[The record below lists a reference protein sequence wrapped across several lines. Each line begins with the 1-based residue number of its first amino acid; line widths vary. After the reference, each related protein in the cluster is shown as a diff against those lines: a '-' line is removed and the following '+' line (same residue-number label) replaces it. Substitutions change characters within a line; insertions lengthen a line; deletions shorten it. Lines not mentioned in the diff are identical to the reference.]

1 MATMQ
6 LFTIVFLASYRLT
19 FAVKMNRIA
28 DSVVANIE
36 ESYTNEVKHQ
46 WSLAHA
52 DVMNARVD
60 RDLFISQFLD
70 NTGPDVEALHLSYL
84 QSVFDGAVAM
94 MLPTV
99 KTDLGKHCF
108 TYASILA
115 EEFYA
120 ADGSAPDKLGLVA
133 GANAE
138 LDADW
143 AAVSKNSEGRVALE
157 SFKQFYTNKYSFDLQ
172 VQGQMVAF
180 TSFLEKVFLSARVM
194 MLLLPDKFAKGTLGG
209 HCFRYAGLMVGEFYF
224 GGTPAD
230 KLGVLTTTAT
240 QTRWAL
246 AHAGLVDGRV
256 DQDMFVAA
264 FVQQQRDD
272 HHFRAYVEAIFKAS
286 TAMML
291 PSVKKDLGKHC
302 FGYGALLAKEFYTSS
317 GSAADGLGLV
327 SGSLGCETTQLQS
340 ARASLNADFAAVAK
354 DFEGRVN
361 ETAFVN
367 FYMQKNTGRLAA
379 SGNSAAY
386 KRFLHHCFYI
396 GRAMMMKLP
405 DKFKKNS
412 LGGHCFRYSGLMAGE
427 FYFGGSAANALSLSY

>member
-1 MATMQ
+1 MTTMQ
-6 LFTIVFLASYRLT
+6 LFTIVFLASSRLT
-19 FAVKMNRIA
+19 FAAKNEASPTALLRK
-28 DSVVANIE
+28 S
-36 ESYTNEVKHQ
+36 ESFTDKVKHQ

-52 DVMNARVD
+52 DAMNARVD

-70 NTGPDVEALHLSYL
+70 TTRPDVEALHLGYL
-84 QSVFDGAVAM
+84 QSVFDSAIAM
-94 MLPTV
+94 MLPAV

-120 ADGSAPDKLGLVA
+120 ADGSAPDKLGLVG

-143 AAVSKNSEGRVALE
+143 TAVSKNSEGRVALE
-157 SFKQFYTNKYSFDLQ
+157 SFKQFYTTKYSLQ
-172 VQGQMVAF
+172 VQGQTVAF
-180 TSFLEKVFLSARVM
+180 TSFLEYVFLSARMM

-224 GGTPAD
+224 GGKATD

-240 QTRWAL
+240 NTRWAL

-291 PSVKKDLGKHC
+291 PSLKKDLGKHC
-302 FGYGALLAKEFYTSS
+302 FGYGALLANEFYTSS
-317 GSAADGLGLV
+317 GSSADGLGLV
-327 SGSLGCETTQLQS
+327 SGSSGCDTTQLQL

-354 DFEGRVN
+354 DLDGRVN

-367 FYMQKNTGRLAA
+367 FYMQKNAGLLAA
-379 SGNSAAY
+379 SGSSAAY
-386 KRFLHHCFYI
+386 QRFLHHCFYI
-396 GRAMMMKLP
+396 GRSMMLKLP

-427 FYFGGSAANALSLSY
+427 FYFDGSAANALSLSY